1 MKAKTYKSSNGW
13 SSPQSL
19 SYFGIPISKEKQKA
33 YLGLEEFNFC
43 AVLSNFTLNEFR
55 YAFIPSYSTCKRPFI
70 KELKLFYSD
79 GKGKTFHYATLCEV
93 YQLKEDSEILTLRDK
108 LKEVGFDKFVENS
121 PNFILNYGVL
131 HAEALK
137 VWKRNFSCNTIIA
150 KGHFPRFVLNVRFKS
165 IVQHDPPLIVN
176 WGNLKR
182 ARALYK

>member
-1 MKAKTYKSSNGW
+1 MKAKTYKSANGW

-19 SYFGIPISKEKQKA
+19 STFGIPISGGNQKA

-43 AVLSNFTLNEFR
+43 EVLSNFMLNDFR
-55 YAFIPSYSTCKRPFI
+55 FAFIPSYSTCKRPFI
-70 KELKLFYSD
+70 QELKLFYSD
-79 GKGKTFHYATLCEV
+79 GKGKTLHYATLSEV
-93 YQLKEDSEILTLRDK
+93 YQLFDESEILTLRDK

-131 HAEALK
+131 HAESLK
-137 VWKRNFSCNTIIA
+137 VWNGNFSCNNILT

-176 WGNLKR
+176 WENLKR
-182 ARALYK
+182 SSELYK